1 MNRKDLVVLAADK
14 DMEYALKGLLSR
26 PQALGIR
33 AIEAD
38 IRVHPGHDPACA
50 GRGVEYL
57 SSFSEYYHYGLLL
70 FDHEGS
76 GREQTQPQALQEAL
90 NRDFVHSAWG
100 ERARAIV
107 LSPELEV
114 WVWSNSPHIDDVAGW
129 KDRQPSLRSW
139 MVEQGW
145 LEEGEVKPR
154 RPKEALQA
162 ALREA
167 RIPRS
172 PSLYQRIAERVSLR
186 RCEDRA
192 FLKFK
197 DILGSW
203 FPRDSQY

>member
-33 AIEAD
+33 KIEAD

-57 SSFSEYYHYGLLL
+57 SNFSEYYHYGLLL

-76 GREQTQPQALQEAL
+76 GREQIEPQALQETL
-90 NRDFVHSAWG
+90 NSDFGRSAWG

-114 WVWSNSPHIDDVAGW
+114 WVWSNSPHVEDVAGW
-129 KDRQPSLRSW
+129 KNRQPSLRSW
-139 MVEQGW
+139 MIDQGW
-145 LEEGEVKPR
+145 LEEGEVKPG
-154 RPKEALQA
+154 RPKEAFQA

-172 PSLYQRIAERVSLR
+172 ASLYQRIAEKVSLR
-186 RCEDRA
+186 GCEDRA

-197 DILGSW
+197 DLLKDW

>member
-33 AIEAD
+33 TIEAY

-50 GRGVEYL
+50 GLGVEYL
-57 SSFSEYYHYGLLL
+57 STFSEYYHYGLLL

-76 GREQTQPQALQEAL
+76 GKEQIQPHTLQEDL
-90 NRDFVHSAWG
+90 NSEFVRSAWG

-114 WVWSNSPHIDDVAGW
+114 WVWSNSPHVDDVTGW
-129 KDRQPSLRSW
+129 KNRQPSLRSW
-139 MVEQGW
+139 MIEQGW
-145 LEEGEVKPR
+145 LQEGEVKPG
-154 RPKEALQA
+154 RPKEAFQA

-172 PSLYQRIAERVSLR
+172 ASLYQRIAEKVSLR
-186 RCEDRA
+186 GCEDRA

-197 DILGSW
+197 DLLKDW
-203 FPRDSQY
+203 FPRDRQY